1 MDMLDAPARA
11 SGSDVAAHG
20 ARRVLALPPVRTLAS
35 SIGAS
40 VAAGLLVGGLGS
52 RVVMRLSATAANG
65 AVQGAITENGNRV
78 GEITA
83 EGTIGLLLFGGLFS
97 GLAAGPLVFAVRT
110 LAPRRW
116 LPLWLTATTIAF
128 GGHFVFDPGNPDFVI
143 LGNRGLNVALFL
155 ALFPAFSLLAIWLAE
170 RLDRWLLRPPLVH
183 LAPLAIPATA
193 LGAILAILAL
203 VSLGVSDGGGLTMVA
218 TAGIVATIAFA
229 AASLTDRGRSTLWR
243 GAGGATLAAVST
255 IGLVEVA
262 DGVMTIL

>member
-1 MDMLDAPARA
+1 MLEAPAGA
-11 SGSDVAAHG
+11 QGSDAAVHG
-20 ARRVLALPPVRTLAS
+20 ARRTLALPPVRTLAS

-40 VAAGLLVGGLGS
+40 VAAGLLIGGLGS
-52 RVVMRLSATAANG
+52 RVVMRLSAIAADG

-110 LAPRRW
+110 VAPRRW

-128 GGHFVFDPGNPDFVI
+128 GGHFVLDPGNADFVV
-143 LGNRGLNVALFL
+143 LGNRALNVALFL
-155 ALFPAFSLLAIWLAE
+155 ALFPAFSMLAIWLAE
-170 RLDRWLLRPPLVH
+170 RLDRWLLQPPLVH

-193 LGAILAILAL
+193 LGAILAVLAL

-218 TAGIVATIAFA
+218 TAGIVVTVAFA
-229 AASLTDRGRSTLWR
+229 TAAVTDRARSTLWGR
-243 GAGGATLAAVST
+243 SGGATLAVVST